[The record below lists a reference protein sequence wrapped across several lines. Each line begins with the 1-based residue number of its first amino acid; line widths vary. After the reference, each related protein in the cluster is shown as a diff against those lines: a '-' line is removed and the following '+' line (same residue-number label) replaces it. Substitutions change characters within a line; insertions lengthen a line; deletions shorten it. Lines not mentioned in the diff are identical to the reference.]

1 MELEGPSTLT
11 GSNKDVKISNV
22 NVEVE
27 LLNTPLFKSLF
38 WRFCVQIYFDFDK
51 EMSGGFL
58 FLRSQYSDRC
68 KMLKLKIRQC
78 DSLKILIM

>member
-11 GSNKDVKISNV
+11 GSNNDVKISNA

-51 EMSGGFL
+51 EMSGGIL
-58 FLRSQYSDRC
+58 FLRSQYSDCC
-68 KMLKLKIRQC
+68 KMLKPKIRPC

>member
-11 GSNKDVKISNV
+11 GSNNDVKISNA

-51 EMSGGFL
+51 EMSGGIL
-58 FLRSQYSDRC
+58 FLRSQYSDCC
-68 KMLKLKIRQC
+68 KMLNPKIRQC

>member
-27 LLNTPLFKSLF
+27 LLNTLFKSLF

-51 EMSGGFL
+51 EMSGGFFIFKVTIFWL
-58 FLRSQYSDRC
+58 LQDA
-68 KMLKLKIRQC
+68 
-78 DSLKILIM
+78 

>member
-11 GSNKDVKISNV
+11 GSNNDVKISNA

-27 LLNTPLFKSLF
+27 LLNKPLFKSLF

-51 EMSGGFL
+51 EMSGGIL
-58 FLRSQYSDRC
+58 FLRSQ
-68 KMLKLKIRQC
+68 
-78 DSLKILIM
+78 

>member
-11 GSNKDVKISNV
+11 GSNNDVKISNA

-51 EMSGGFL
+51 EMSGGIL
-58 FLRSQYSDRC
+58 FLRSQYSDCC
-68 KMLKLKIRQC
+68 KMLKPKISQC